1 MNVSVLLI
9 PGFVLRKIF
18 TFHLLWPNSLAWDY
32 PVSDGIGEQVPE
44 GASAIT

>member
-9 PGFVLRKIF
+9 PGFVLRKVF
-18 TFHLLWPNSLAWDY
+18 TFHLIWPNERVRDY
-32 PVSDGIGEQVPE
+32 PVSSRQVPE